1 MIIHD
6 NVTLRNILWSIMM
19 RSFQLLGVLL
29 LTMPVFATPGKSLD
43 GVWCSRGEKS
53 LIQFEYK
60 DSAHE
65 LLKEQF
71 CILLKTTRTIDDVS
85 VGRVISRYKRVE
97 DYPLRV
103 ANYVVKDMIF
113 DAALFAYAND
123 SGRKRLVIVDAT
135 DRTTFDLTLKEE
147 NLLQGFV
154 QEVGLMSK
162 TKTRNAFAGY
172 VRFDRTGDLPDDFD
186 SKWVE
191 YDESTHQTIVKS

>member
-1 MIIHD
+1 MEY
-6 NVTLRNILWSIMM
+6 
-19 RSFQLLGVLL
+19 GVH
-29 LTMPVFATPGKSLD
+29 AGKI
-43 GVWCSRGEKS
+43 

-85 VGRVISRYKRVE
+85 VGRVISQYKRVE
-97 DYPLRV
+97 DFPLRV

-113 DAALFAYAND
+113 DAALFAFAND

-154 QEVGLMSK
+154 QEVGLISK

-172 VRFDRTGDLPDDFD
+172 VRFDITGDLPDDFD

-191 YDESTHQTIVKS
+191 YDEATHHTIVKS